1 MINFST
7 PSKKDINKIFEKFS
21 IFLSDKFNSLSSI
34 NLKKIS
40 IYLFM
45 TKDL

>member
-7 PSKKDINKIFEKFS
+7 LSKKDINKMFEKFS

-34 NLKKIS
+34 NLKKKFQF
-40 IYLFM
+40 IYL
-45 TKDL
+45 